1 MIKFICSLFISKN
14 YHIIMMIKKLSTFIL
29 VIFVVSCSTNKLS
42 YEYFSECEE
51 LHNTFSTISKC
62 GLNKINESCINAN
75 DCHLT
80 KDRFVN
86 IIEQLNLMLTKNE
99 ISEDEAFFRYLN
111 IINSFENDKQKMLNK
126 MNTFRNDYNYI
137 GLGNPLNLNCN
148 VRFLNVCM

>member
-86 IIEQLNLMLTKNE
+86 IIEQLNLMLTKKE

-137 GLGNPLNLNCN
+137 DLGNPLNLNCN

>member
-1 MIKFICSLFISKN
+1 MIKFICSLFISYN
-14 YHIIMMIKKLSTFIL
+14 YHIILMIKKLSTFVL
-29 VIFVVSCSTNKLS
+29 VIFIVSCSTNKLS
-42 YEYFSECEE
+42 FEYFSECEE

-62 GLNKINESCINAN
+62 GLNKVNESCINEN
-75 DCHLT
+75 DCNLS

-86 IIEQLNLMLTKNE
+86 IIEQLNLMVTKKQ

-111 IINSFENDKQKMLNK
+111 IINSFENDKQKMLNQMK
-126 MNTFRNDYNYI
+126 SFRNDYNYI

>member
-1 MIKFICSLFISKN
+1 MIKFISSLFISNN
-14 YHIIMMIKKLSTFIL
+14 YQIFNMIKNLLTFVL
-29 VIFVVSCSTNKLS
+29 TIFIFSCSTTKLS
-42 YEYFSECEE
+42 HEYFSECED
-51 LHNTFSTISKC
+51 LHNTFSAISKC
-62 GLNKINESCINAN
+62 GLNKVNESCINTN
-75 DCHLT
+75 DCHLS

-86 IIEQLNLMLTKNE
+86 IIEQLNLMVTKKQ

>member
-14 YHIIMMIKKLSTFIL
+14 YHIIMMIKKLSTFVL
-29 VIFVVSCSTNKLS
+29 VIFIVSCSTNKLS

-62 GLNKINESCINAN
+62 GLNKVNESCINEN
-75 DCHLT
+75 DCNLS

-86 IIEQLNLMLTKNE
+86 IIEQLNLMVTKKQ

-126 MNTFRNDYNYI
+126 MNTFRNDFNYI
-137 GLGNPLNLNCN
+137 SLDKTLNLNCN
-148 VRFLNVCM
+148 LRFLNVCM

>member
-1 MIKFICSLFISKN
+1 MIKFISSLFISNN
-14 YHIIMMIKKLSTFIL
+14 YQIFKMIKKLLTFVLAIL
-29 VIFVVSCSTNKLS
+29 IVSCSTNKLS
-42 YEYFSECEE
+42 YEYFSDCED
-51 LHNTFSTISKC
+51 LHNTFSAISKC
-62 GLNKINESCINAN
+62 GLNKVNESCINEN
-75 DCHLT
+75 DCNLS

-86 IIEQLNLMLTKNE
+86 IIEQLNLMVTKKE

-111 IINSFENDKQKMLNK
+111 IINSFENDKQKILNK

>member
-1 MIKFICSLFISKN
+1 MIKFICSLFISYN
-14 YHIIMMIKKLSTFIL
+14 YHIILMIKKLSTFVL
-29 VIFVVSCSTNKLS
+29 VIFIVSCSTNKLS

-62 GLNKINESCINAN
+62 GLNKVNESCINEN
-75 DCHLT
+75 DCNLS
-80 KDRFVN
+80 KDRFIN
-86 IIEQLNLMLTKNE
+86 IIEQLNLMVTKKQ

>member
-1 MIKFICSLFISKN
+1 MIKFISSLFISNN
-14 YHIIMMIKKLSTFIL
+14 YQIIKMIKKLLTLVLAIL
-29 VIFVVSCSTNKLS
+29 IVSCSTNKLS

-51 LHNTFSTISKC
+51 SHNTFSTISKC
-62 GLNKINESCINAN
+62 GLNKVNESCINEN
-75 DCHLT
+75 DCNLS

-86 IIEQLNLMLTKNE
+86 IIEQLNLMVTKKE

-111 IINSFENDKQKMLNK
+111 IINSFENDKQKMSDK

>member
-1 MIKFICSLFISKN
+1 MIKFISSLFISNN
-14 YHIIMMIKKLSTFIL
+14 YQIIKMIKKLLTLVLAIL
-29 VIFVVSCSTNKLS
+29 IVSCSTNKLS
-42 YEYFSECEE
+42 YEYFSDCED
-51 LHNTFSTISKC
+51 LHNTFSAISKC
-62 GLNKINESCINAN
+62 GLNKVNESCINEN
-75 DCHLT
+75 DCNLS

-86 IIEQLNLMLTKNE
+86 IIEQLNLMVTKKE

-111 IINSFENDKQKMLNK
+111 IINSFENDKQKMSDK

>member
-14 YHIIMMIKKLSTFIL
+14 YHIIMMIKKLLTFVL
-29 VIFVVSCSTNKLS
+29 AIFIVSCSTNKLS

-86 IIEQLNLMLTKNE
+86 IIEQLNLMLTKKE

-137 GLGNPLNLNCN
+137 SLDKPFNLNCN
-148 VRFLNVCM
+148 LRFLNVCM